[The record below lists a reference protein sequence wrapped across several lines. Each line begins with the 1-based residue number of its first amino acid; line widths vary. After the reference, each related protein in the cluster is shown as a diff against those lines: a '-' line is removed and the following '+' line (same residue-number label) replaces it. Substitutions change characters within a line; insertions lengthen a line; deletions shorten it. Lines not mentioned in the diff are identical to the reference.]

1 MKIRKLNNGG
11 ILQNSW
17 EGGGSSKS
25 KSKDRLR
32 EKSLGGQLIQTGVSF
47 IPGVGQILAPL
58 VGIADQQ
65 LDAEKQAKKEQEA
78 QLKLQQPPL
87 QINNPYGNFKNGGV
101 LNDMFHQYNTGSHQ
115 SGNDLQVD
123 TQGMPSPDGPNS
135 VQNRENSYKVG
146 DNQYVMSDALTNPK
160 TGNKFNVDA
169 MSINKKYPK
178 ARFQSDQLAALN
190 LEMKNLSK
198 VNDVVRQGEESKQL
212 AYGGPVLGN
221 ALKDATNYWKNNQYV
236 SPDQVPPADG
246 NMFVAPKMGIPDD
259 YTGIQPALDSTN
271 PVPQNKGVLAGQV
284 QMNSVLSAEDAAGR
298 DAQAKYDAEQAAKKA
313 SGEGILDPKTKDRDT
328 TGVLD
333 PKSANNIAL
342 GMKGLALA
350 GSVYDALQPA
360 EKEKLLTPNY
370 SKSDAYMQSANIDFT
385 QAKQDAMG
393 VSNISANMNRSLS
406 GNAAQYQGREQS
418 RLAQLQDSLGRISEG
433 ENNAQSQLNL
443 TKGTYEQQ
451 KAVDYSNRE
460 YANQQGNMQNQAAA
474 RGFGRQLASD
484 LSQIGSS
491 FNQYAETT
499 KLNQNTQDM
508 AKFANSQ
515 IMATINAKNPNFK
528 LQDNVVENF
537 LSGKT
542 SLDDTLAFVLPEN
555 QEAAKKILL
564 ETQAKIKAKDGK

>member
-333 PKSANNIAL
+333 PKSANGIAL

-350 GSVYDALQPA
+350 GSIYDAVQPA
-360 EKEKLLTPNY
+360 VKEKLITPDY
-370 SKSDAYMQSANIDFT
+370 GKSDRDLRAANIDFT
-385 QAKQDAMG
+385 QQRQDAVG
-393 VSNISANMNRSLS
+393 ISNIGANTNRSMS
-406 GNAAQYQGREQS
+406 NSASSYMGREQS
-418 RLAQLQDSLGRISEG
+418 RLAQLQDTISRIGESENLAKSNLYMQKG
-433 ENNAQSQLNL
+433 QMENSRALDLANRTEQNSQN
-443 TKGTYEQQ
+443 
-451 KAVDYSNRE
+451 
-460 YANQQGNMQNQAAA
+460 NQQNDAMQRYA
-474 RGFGRQLASD
+474 GRVLSSDLAS
-484 LSQIGSS
+484 IGSE
-491 FNQYAETT
+491 FNRYSSTQQI
-499 KLNQNTQDM
+499 NQNNKELNEFQTKQQLM
-508 AKFANSQ
+508 ILNS
-515 IMATINAKNPNFK
+515 KYPDFK
-528 LQDNVVENF
+528 IDEKVMELIK
-537 LSGKT
+537 SGASIDEIVKM
-542 SLDDTLAFVLPEN
+542 
-555 QEAAKKILL
+555 KK
-564 ETQAKIKAKDGK
+564 